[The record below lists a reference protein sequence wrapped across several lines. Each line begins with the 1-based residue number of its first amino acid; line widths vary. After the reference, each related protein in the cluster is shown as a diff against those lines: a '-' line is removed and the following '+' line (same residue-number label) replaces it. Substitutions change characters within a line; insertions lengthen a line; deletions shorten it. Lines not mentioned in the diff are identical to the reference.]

1 MQTHPSLRFL
11 LAILVLPALVLLP
24 GCGRK
29 ARENHLRLGVIGG
42 PEEQLAEIVKRLAKE
57 RHGLDVEIVTFSDY
71 IMPNAALADGSL
83 DANAFQHRPFLD
95 RQISD
100 RGYKLVVA
108 GNTFVYPIAGYS
120 LRIKSLDALPD
131 GAKVAVPNDP
141 TNLGRALV
149 LLAKQGLVTLKP
161 GAGINATVLDIA
173 GNPKKLKI
181 VELEAAQLPRT
192 LPDVDLAVINTTYA
206 GQIGLSPTKD
216 GLFVEDKDSPYV
228 NLIVVREDNKD
239 SPAVRTLVQTWQT
252 DEVLEA
258 AEKIFPGGVVKGW

>member
-1 MQTHPSLRFL
+1 
-11 LAILVLPALVLLP
+11 LVLLT

-29 ARENHLRLGVIGG
+29 ARENLLRLGVIGG

-120 LRIKSLDALPD
+120 LRIKSLDALPG

-149 LLAKQGLVTLKP
+149 LLEKQGLVTLKP
-161 GAGINATVLDIA
+161 GAGINATVLDIVQ
-173 GNPKKLKI
+173 NPKKLKI
-181 VELEAAQLPRT
+181 FELEAAQLPRT

-206 GQIGLSPTKD
+206 GQIGLSPTRD

-252 DEVLEA
+252 DEVLAA